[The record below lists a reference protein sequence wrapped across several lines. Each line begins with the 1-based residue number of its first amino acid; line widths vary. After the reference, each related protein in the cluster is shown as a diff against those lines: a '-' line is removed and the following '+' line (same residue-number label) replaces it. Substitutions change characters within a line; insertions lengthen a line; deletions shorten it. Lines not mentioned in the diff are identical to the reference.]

1 MDNKFNIRKYN
12 TVEIL
17 NLLSNKPNISRAE
30 ISKLI
35 NLNKASVSEIINILI
50 ETDLIKEIGQGNSS
64 SSGGKK
70 PILLELNNKA
80 GCALGIELGTDYVS
94 FILTDLQKKLL
105 IYDYYEEKINKNNV
119 VELIVKIINS
129 IEDKLKEYK
138 YNLIGVTIAVHGRVC
153 NDKILFTPYYDLDEI
168 DLKYEL
174 SKLMPNLN
182 FHLENEANLAAIGE
196 FTNSIETLNNTIVIN
211 IHSGVGSGMIVNGKL
226 YTGLNGSA
234 GEIGHMIIVPN
245 GKKCPCGN
253 HGCFEQ
259 YCSMP
264 ALLDDFNSISDIKAL
279 TIKHFADLYKAKNKY
294 AIDTI
299 SKNIEL
305 MSIGINN
312 ISNFLSPDSI
322 FIYSEISYF
331 IPEYLDLIKNNTNTV
346 KGENL
351 NILPCRLG
359 NKSSLFGCINR
370 CITNF
375 FDTFYDNL

>member
-17 NLLSNKPNISRAE
+17 NLLSNKPNISRVQ

-50 ETDLIKEIGQGNSS
+50 QADLIKEIGQGNSGS
-64 SSGGKK
+64 NGGRK
-70 PILLELNNKA
+70 PILLEINNKA
-80 GCALGIELGTDYVS
+80 GCALGIELGTDYIS
-94 FILTDLQKKLL
+94 FILTDLQKNPL

-119 VELIVKIINS
+119 VDLITKIISS
-129 IEDKLKEYK
+129 IEDKLKEYT
-138 YNLIGVTIAVHGRVC
+138 YNLVGVTIAVHGRIY

-174 SKLMPNLN
+174 SNLMPSLD

-196 FTNSIETLNNTIVIN
+196 FTNSKETLNNTIVIN
-211 IHSGVGSGMIVNGKL
+211 IHSGIGSGIIVNGKL

-259 YCSMP
+259 YCSMT
-264 ALLDDFNSISDIKAL
+264 ALLDEFNSISDTKAL
-279 TIKHFADLYKAKNKY
+279 TIKHLTELYKTKNKY
-294 AIDTI
+294 AIDVI

-305 MSIGINN
+305 MSTGINN
-312 ISNFLSPDSI
+312 ISNFLSADNI
-322 FIYSEISYF
+322 FIYSELSDF
-331 IPEYLDLIKNNTNTV
+331 LPEYLDLIKNNINIP
-346 KGENL
+346 KGKQL
-351 NILPCRLG
+351 NILPCSLG
-359 NKSSLFGCINR
+359 SKSSLFGCINR

-375 FDTFYDNL
+375 FDTFSDNL

>member
-1 MDNKFNIRKYN
+1 MDNKFNIRKSN

-17 NLLSNKPNISRAE
+17 NLLSNTSNISRAE

-35 NLNKASVSEIINILI
+35 NLNKASVSEIINSLI
-50 ETDLIKEIGQGNSS
+50 EADLINEIGQGNSG
-64 SSGGKK
+64 SSGGRK

-80 GCALGIELGTDYVS
+80 GCALGIDLGTDYVS
-94 FILTDLQKKLL
+94 YLLTDLQKNLL
-105 IYDYYEEKINKNNV
+105 VYDYYEENINKNNV
-119 VELIVKIINS
+119 QELIVKIITS

-138 YNLIGVTIAVHGRVC
+138 YNLIGVTLAVHGRVY

-168 DLKYEL
+168 DLKGEL
-174 SKLMPNLN
+174 SKLMPKLN

-196 FTNSIETLNNTIVIN
+196 FSNSAEPLNNAVVIN
-211 IHSGVGSGMIVNGKL
+211 IHSGIGSGIIVNGEL
-226 YTGLNGSA
+226 YTGLEGSA

-264 ALLDDFNSISDIKAL
+264 ALLDEFNSISDVKAP
-279 TIKHFADLYKAKNKY
+279 TIKHFSDLYKAKNEW
-294 AIDTI
+294 AVATI

-312 ISNFLSPDSI
+312 ISNFISPDNI
-322 FIYSEISYF
+322 FIYSELCNY
-331 IPEYLDLIKNNTNTV
+331 IPEYLDLIK
-346 KGENL
+346 GNL
-351 NILPCRLG
+351 NSSQSRKVNILPYKLD
-359 NKSSLFGCINR
+359 NKSSLYGCINR

-375 FDTFYDNL
+375 FDSFSDNL